1 LLKPEHVP
9 PLPLHFFT
17 LYLFT
22 YNTFLQ
28 LLSLESFP
36 PLSLNN
42 PYNYT
47 TAIMDELTWTQ
58 KINKLGDGI
67 DTATATKEDFGEYVE
82 TKVYVHKLEGFSD
95 FTLWSL
101 YKEEFEGWTRDNF
114 KVLRRD
120 TRAMLRLHLIERGVY
135 VAPYSTRYPM
145 SDALFN
151 TLGEE
156 EQHEWTDEELIEA
169 LRHINRM
176 ISTTLRNRLNPN
188 MTDLAVTTQ
197 PLA

>member
-1 LLKPEHVP
+1 M
-9 PLPLHFFT
+9 
-17 LYLFT
+17 
-22 YNTFLQ
+22 N
-28 LLSLESFP
+28 
-36 PLSLNN
+36 
-42 PYNYT
+42 
-47 TAIMDELTWTQ
+47 ELTWTQ
-58 KINKLGDGI
+58 KINKWGDGI

-82 TKVYVHKLEGFSD
+82 TKVYVHKREGFSD

-101 YKEEFEGWTRDNF
+101 YKEEFEGWTKDDF

-120 TRAMLRLHLIERGVY
+120 TRAMLQHHLIERGVY

-145 SDALFN
+145 SDVLFN